1 MGDFR
6 GGKSRGSSRGGRGGS
21 KSGARGGA
29 RSSSFDK
36 PKRTKSSDDDHSK
49 DYNYGVK
56 KRDKKF
62 GDKESNK
69 LSKFK
74 DGLQGKESGFKTRG
88 TDKGGRGRGGSRAG
102 SQIQRTD

>member
-6 GGKSRGSSRGGRGGS
+6 GGKSRGGSRGGRGAKPS
-21 KSGARGGA
+21 ARGGS
-29 RSSSFDK
+29 RGGSFDK

-62 GDKESNK
+62 GDKDSAK

-74 DGLQGKESGFKTRG
+74 DGDQSKQGAFKTRG
-88 TDKGGRGRGGSRAG
+88 AGVRGRGGSKAG
-102 SQIQRTD
+102 SYAQRTD